1 MTWRGRRQGYNNY
14 TVQDQMLLCQVAEQ
28 IVLLGRNMGEQVA
41 VEYNT
46 NRTRTSPERDFESLY
61 RTFKILYS
69 KSKPTESGEVPLRLK
84 PNVPAKET
92 QMRIEEEEGVYTS
105 HDGLDDGDDGATLE

>member
-1 MTWRGRRQGYNNY
+1 
-14 TVQDQMLLCQVAEQ
+14 MLLCQVAEQ